1 MQKKCLINWGL
12 PVKIINFKA
21 SSMGQLL
28 SLFSTVSD
36 SIWRNE
42 RLRVQDFL
50 FFSFTKFLDFLLTY
64 IKVQHL
70 ILITITSTFRICFQ
84 FYKFQT
90 ENGRNVWTNIKNT
103 SKTSKNESVK
113 INSITLNANIS
124 VKIKL
129 FSYFQSFLA

>member
-1 MQKKCLINWGL
+1 MKVPLSSLIKSWALISWGAR
-12 PVKIINFKA
+12 NFVI
-21 SSMGQLL
+21 
-28 SLFSTVSD
+28 TIYHY
-36 SIWRNE
+36 IWRNE

>member
-1 MQKKCLINWGL
+1 MHCG
-12 PVKIINFKA
+12 PKIPHTPFHSENRFLEGYGMPRPHCHFKI
-21 SSMGQLL
+21 G
-28 SLFSTVSD
+28 
-36 SIWRNE
+36 IWRNE

-50 FFSFTKFLDFLLTY
+50 FFSFTKFLNFPLTY

-113 INSITLNANIS
+113 INLITLNANIL